1 MKRKLSFEMNSA
13 KNEKEMENIF
23 KLIEFTDTLDPI
35 YYTVNTEIGSSV
47 WSDTYRTV
55 IELREK
61 TDVPL
66 IPHIT
71 INNKK
76 EREIMQIIE
85 KYINVGICEFFVI
98 RGDKHVYDQDNPINY
113 GVELIELIR
122 RSHKHIG
129 IKTSL
134 YPDFHKETTE
144 VKEEIDWNERKYQL
158 GVNEFIS
165 QLTLNTNALD
175 FLSHWVD
182 KERPFTPSIMPL
194 GNFSFIEKFTSSNS
208 IDYPLWIKKFANSKS
223 NSNEDKENIGIEI
236 IRFLCREYLNQRER
250 LHIFTLNKVDVMKKI
265 FQ

>member
-1 MKRKLSFEMNSA
+1 MERKLSFEMNSA

-85 KYINVGICEFFVI
+85 
-98 RGDKHVYDQDNPINY
+98 
-113 GVELIELIR
+113 
-122 RSHKHIG
+122 
-129 IKTSL
+129 
-134 YPDFHKETTE
+134 
-144 VKEEIDWNERKYQL
+144 
-158 GVNEFIS
+158 
-165 QLTLNTNALD
+165 
-175 FLSHWVD
+175 
-182 KERPFTPSIMPL
+182 
-194 GNFSFIEKFTSSNS
+194 
-208 IDYPLWIKKFANSKS
+208 
-223 NSNEDKENIGIEI
+223 NI
-236 IRFLCREYLNQRER
+236 
-250 LHIFTLNKVDVMKKI
+250 
-265 FQ
+265 

>member
-1 MKRKLSFEMNSA
+1 MERKLSFEMNSA

-144 VKEEIDWNERKYQL
+144 VKEEIDWN
-158 GVNEFIS
+158 
-165 QLTLNTNALD
+165 
-175 FLSHWVD
+175 
-182 KERPFTPSIMPL
+182 
-194 GNFSFIEKFTSSNS
+194 
-208 IDYPLWIKKFANSKS
+208 
-223 NSNEDKENIGIEI
+223 
-236 IRFLCREYLNQRER
+236 
-250 LHIFTLNKVDVMKKI
+250 
-265 FQ
+265 